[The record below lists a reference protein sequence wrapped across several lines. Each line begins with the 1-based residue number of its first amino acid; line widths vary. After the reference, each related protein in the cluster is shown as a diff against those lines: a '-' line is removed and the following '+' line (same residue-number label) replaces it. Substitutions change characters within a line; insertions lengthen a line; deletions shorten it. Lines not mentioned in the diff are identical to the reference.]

1 MQETLKFFIF
11 ALLIV
16 CLSGCDE
23 RNIMHGLSER
33 EANSLITQLGDSGI
47 EAEKL
52 AQGSDSWSVQVEP
65 SVVARAIKII
75 SRYHSMG
82 EKSVEEEQSGLFLSK
97 EERKFQFA
105 RSVARDIEQTLVVLY
120 GVHEAKVHLKFS
132 EEDPLLAGFGNS
144 SLGQAGNQGSGSV
157 LVIVESDDLYKRED
171 IANLVSG
178 ASGIP
183 AERIAVWLTIDKV
196 AVGNYVVDQESATG
210 SSAQQGSASIQREP
224 RPFVQTSPVQTDL
237 ISADLIPADLI
248 PAQSVES
255 RKGWK
260 LYELALV
267 TKYIRENFRMVL
279 GLVFLTLAVIGLVYL
294 RITRVKTPQPV
305 IPSYVP

>member
-1 MQETLKFFIF
+1 
-11 ALLIV
+11 
-16 CLSGCDE
+16 
-23 RNIMHGLSER
+23 MHGLSER

-248 PAQSVES
+248 PADLIPAQSVES